1 MELQVGDIILYKG
14 NGFLSKAVKFFT
26 KSEYSHVS
34 MAISDTHLIEAN
46 WYKKSNIIDFK
57 YSEKEM
63 EIYRVKDLT
72 IEQQI
77 IILQRVYKYINKYY
91 DYAQIIGH
99 LIESFG
105 FHISHH
111 LNSDTKLIC
120 SELIDR
126 AYSDININL
135 VELRKT
141 GDVTPNDIAKYKILK
156 RIY

>member
-34 MAISDTHLIEAN
+34 MVISDTHLIEAN
-46 WYKKSNIIDFK
+46 WYKKSNIIEFK
-57 YSEKEM
+57 YDETEM

-77 IILQRVYKYINKYY
+77 VILQRVYKYIDKYY

-105 FHISHH
+105 LSISHH
-111 LNSDTKLIC
+111 LNSDKKLIC

-126 AYSDININL
+126 AYADINIDL
-135 VELRKT
+135 VESRKT
-141 GDVTPNDIAKYKILK
+141 GDVTPNDIAKSELLN